1 VGADGLL
8 SGWTVYPGFLI
19 GWLSLGAAYA
29 AAAGPLRRRL
39 ADPTP
44 PGAARV
50 ASFAAGWALLFLA
63 LQGPLHDLSDTY
75 LFSAHMVQHLV
86 LTLVVPPLL
95 LAGTPA
101 GLLRPVLR
109 VRAVAVAARVA
120 TRPLVA
126 FGLYNALF
134 ALWHVP
140 TLYDL
145 MMRNHDVHVV
155 VHLLFLASATLLWW
169 PVAGP
174 LPELNRLSPGA
185 AILYLF
191 LAGIPMMAL
200 ASLISLADEVL
211 YPWYA
216 AAPRLWGLSPLEDQR
231 LGGLIMW
238 VPGSLVLWAAITIV
252 FFRWSAAREN
262 EERPARAPGVRH
274 SAARR

>member
-1 VGADGLL
+1 
-8 SGWTVYPGFLI
+8 
-19 GWLSLGAAYA
+19 
-29 AAAGPLRRRL
+29 
-39 ADPTP
+39 
-44 PGAARV
+44 V

-109 VRAVAVAARVA
+109 VRAVAAAARVA

>member
-8 SGWTVYPGFLI
+8 SGWTVYPGVLS
-19 GWLSLGAAYA
+19 GWLLLGAAYA
-29 AAAGPLRRRL
+29 AAAGPLRARL
-39 ADPTP
+39 ADAAP
-44 PGAARV
+44 PGARRV
-50 ASFAAGWALLFLA
+50 ACFAAGWTLLFLA

-86 LTLVVPPLL
+86 LTLLVPPLL
-95 LAGTPA
+95 LAGTPP
-101 GLLRPVLR
+101 GVLR
-109 VRAVAVAARVA
+109 AALRVPPLAAAARAA

-140 TLYDL
+140 SLYDL
-145 MMRNHDVHVV
+145 MMRNHDVHVG
-155 VHLLFLASATLLWW
+155 VHLLFLVAATLLWW

-185 AILYLF
+185 QILYLF

-200 ASLISLADEVL
+200 ASLIALADEVL
-211 YPWYA
+211 YTWYE
-216 AAPRLWGLSPLEDQR
+216 AAPRLWGLSPLEDQK

-238 VPGSLVLWAAITIV
+238 VPGSLVLWSAITVV
-252 FFRWSAAREN
+252 FFRWSAARGR
-262 EERPARAPGVRH
+262 EEGPVPAPGVGG
-274 SAARR
+274 AGLRR